1 MSTMP
6 WRAVELPIPGGSIAV
21 DVTGSGRLARQTV
34 WVSHEG
40 TTRII
45 SSLPELRGALGHS
58 PSAAEQLAN
67 TDPVSFAYLLCVL
80 SGRAHHV
87 FPRDAMWPELEEHF
101 GLSRSANRARV
112 EQGKFVFV
120 AYSHYL
126 PALRVSRIT
135 VDLATLELQEDVLVN
150 SPWPPLPAGS
160 QQAGD

>member
-1 MSTMP
+1 
-6 WRAVELPIPGGSIAV
+6 
-21 DVTGSGRLARQTV
+21 
-34 WVSHEG
+34 
-40 TTRII
+40 
-45 SSLPELRGALGHS
+45 
-58 PSAAEQLAN
+58 
-67 TDPVSFAYLLCVL
+67 
-80 SGRAHHV
+80 
-87 FPRDAMWPELEEHF
+87 MWPELEEHF